1 MGGGEGHT
9 QQATGHLGWVRVRS
23 SIFVLAGPAWE
34 RPNPAPASLE
44 GRDLATQPQQ
54 VLSTWMGQTENQQPL
69 RQQPGSE
76 SKSTLTFEPK
86 LPTPSL
92 WFPVTFQPQGAGSQ
106 SGSLAQAG
114 L

>member
-1 MGGGEGHT
+1 M
-9 QQATGHLGWVRVRS
+9 
-23 SIFVLAGPAWE
+23 FVLAGPARE
-34 RPNPAPASLE
+34 RPNPAPASPE

-54 VLSTWMGQTENQQPL
+54 VLSTWMGQTESQQAL

-76 SKSTLTFEPK
+76 SKSTLTFDPK

-92 WFPVTFQPQGAGSQ
+92 WFPVTFQPQGAGSW

>member
-1 MGGGEGHT
+1 M
-9 QQATGHLGWVRVRS
+9 S
-23 SIFVLAGPAWE
+23 SVFVLAGPARE

-54 VLSTWMGQTENQQPL
+54 VLSTWTGQTESLQAL

-86 LPTPSL
+86 LPTRSL
-92 WFPVTFQPQGAGSQ
+92 WFPVYFSAWGAGFQP
-106 SGSLAQAG
+106 GSLAQAG